1 MKNLVGGSK
10 QGGRTGVV
18 NFTGGWGLFV
28 VVYAYAKSYVH

>member
-18 NFTGGWGLFV
+18 NFTGGWGFV